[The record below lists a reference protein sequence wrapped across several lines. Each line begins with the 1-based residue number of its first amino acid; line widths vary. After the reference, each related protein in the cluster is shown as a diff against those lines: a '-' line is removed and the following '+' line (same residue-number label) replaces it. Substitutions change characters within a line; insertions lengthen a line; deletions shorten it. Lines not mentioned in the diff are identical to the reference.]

1 MRRETQ
7 HALLLLLGGA
17 LVRIGVDGTYLRYV
31 RPSHLVLLLAAGA
44 VMVVLAGLALW
55 RDRTRPADGHAH
67 GAVDRHAP
75 WLLALPVLAVAL
87 VAPPALGAD
96 AVARAGTQN
105 TVRAADVFAPLPAGP
120 AELTL
125 AELAQRASAGPAG
138 GVDDREVT
146 LTGFVVQ
153 RGAAVELARLTIA
166 CCAADARPTR
176 VRLAGELGPP
186 APADTWLR
194 VRGTVLAG
202 TATAA
207 TGYVPTVAVTAA
219 EVVAPPGDPYE
230 Y

>member
-96 AVARAGTQN
+96 AVARSPGAV
-105 TVRAADVFAPLPAGP
+105 VRDADVFAPLPPGDAP
-120 AELTL
+120 ALPV
-125 AELAQRASAGPAG
+125 AEFVQRAAWDSTGSLDG
-138 GVDDREVT
+138 REVS
-146 LTGFVVQ
+146 LTGFVV
-153 RGAAVELARLTIA
+153 RHGAATELARMSIA
-166 CCAADARPTR
+166 CCAADARPHR
-176 VRLAGELGPP
+176 VRLAGDLP
-186 APADTWLR
+186 ALPADTWIR
-194 VRGTVLAG
+194 VRGVLQG
-202 TATAA
+202 GSATTA
-207 TGYVPTVAVTAA
+207 TGYVPAMTVTGV
-219 EVVAPPGDPYE
+219 EVVAAPPDPYE